1 LDQIRDSL
9 VRMKEK
15 SLGLETKMSRMD
27 LESLPPVNKGDLVGM
42 RTSIIELGRSI
53 DDAIDLLDEVC

>member
-1 LDQIRDSL
+1 
-9 VRMKEK
+9 MKEK

>member
-1 LDQIRDSL
+1 MDQIRDSL